1 MEKNILAP
9 KIWHK
14 VINKLNKAKL
24 DYLLVGGAALAVHGL
39 PRSTL
44 DMDIYII
51 AKTEALN
58 KLFHLTA
65 SLGLKSGQKAILAI
79 ANSPE
84 LFVNQWICFSYEGQ
98 DILDVFLTEEGE
110 FKRLLKDSERK
121 RDKNISVTVASL
133 KDIEAMKKRSGRP
146 VDLADLELI
155 KETKNT
161 KRTLKYKQTK

>member
-1 MEKNILAP
+1 MAP

-84 LFVNQWICFSYEGQ
+84 LFVNQWICFSSEGQ

-121 RDKNISVTVASL
+121 RDKNISVTVAPPL
-133 KDIEAMKKRSGRP
+133 GGQGEGYNQGI
-146 VDLADLELI
+146 
-155 KETKNT
+155 
-161 KRTLKYKQTK
+161 

>member
-1 MEKNILAP
+1 MKKNTLAP

-14 VINKLNKAKL
+14 VIDKLNKAKL
-24 DYLLVGGAALAVHGL
+24 NYLLVGGAALAVHGL

-58 KLFHLTA
+58 KLFHLAA
-65 SLGLKSGQKAILAI
+65 SLGLKSEQKAILAI

-84 LFVNQWICFSYEGQ
+84 LFANQWICFSYKGQ
-98 DILDVFLTEEGE
+98 DILDVFLAEEGE

-121 RDKNISVTVASL
+121 RDKNISVTVVSL
-133 KDIEAMKKRSGRP
+133 KDIEAMKKTSGRP

-155 KETKNT
+155 KEVKNI
-161 KRTLKYKQTK
+161 KRTPAYKQTK

>member
-1 MEKNILAP
+1 MAP

>member
-1 MEKNILAP
+1 MASE
-9 KIWHK
+9 IWHK
-14 VINKLNKAKL
+14 IIDKFNKAKL
-24 DYLLVGGAALAVHGL
+24 DYLLVGGAALAVYGL

-58 KLFHLTA
+58 KLFHLA
-65 SLGLKSGQKAILAI
+65 VSLGLESEQKAILAI

-98 DILDVFLTEEGE
+98 DILDVFLAEEGE
-110 FKRLLKDSERK
+110 FKRLLKDSLRK
-121 RDKNISVTVASL
+121 WDKNISVTVASL
-133 KDIEAMKKRSGRP
+133 KDIEAMKIKSGRP

-161 KRTLKYKQTK
+161 KRTPRLHQLNNE